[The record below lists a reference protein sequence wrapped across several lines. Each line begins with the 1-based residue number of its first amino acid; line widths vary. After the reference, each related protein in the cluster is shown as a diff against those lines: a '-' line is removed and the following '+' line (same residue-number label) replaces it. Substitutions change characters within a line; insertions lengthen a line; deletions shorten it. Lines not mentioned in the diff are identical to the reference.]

1 MARSNLQP
9 QTDYTPGFVNS
20 LGLSRERDPQQS
32 VPSDPRVN
40 MGNETRGGLIPQA
53 TSPTN
58 ASILSGAPKPK
69 KYTDTI
75 VQLTKK

>member
-9 QTDYTPGFVNS
+9 QTDYTPGSVNS
-20 LGLSRERDPQQS
+20 LGLTRERDAQQS
-32 VPSDPRVN
+32 VPRVN
-40 MGNETRGGLIPQA
+40 IGNETRGGLIPQA

-58 ASILSGAPKPK
+58 ASILSGTPKPK

-75 VQLTKK
+75 TQLTKK